1 MAGRRRGEGSM
12 RYATFVLLVV
22 GFALIA
28 SAIPASA
35 AASGATPS
43 RNFDIATLAGK
54 AASIRATEGFHLR
67 LSSFVESQAGESEEV
82 SAAAPGDPITPTF
95 VLSSPLDG
103 TSVAAPAV
111 TVNQDTH
118 AASQNEPTIAVDP
131 NDPSRIVVGLNDYVA
146 RTWSCSISGTPC
158 SALADGYSGTYFSN
172 DAGATWCCTSSDPAH
187 LGTLIPGVTRL
198 TGGPYDAGGDPS
210 VAFDSQ
216 GHVYYAGLGFNRTSA
231 PNTVAVNKGTF
242 SGGSLSWSAPTFI

>member
-1 MAGRRRGEGSM
+1 MAGRGRGEGSM

-43 RNFDIATLAGK
+43 GNFDIAPLAGK
-54 AASIRATEGFHLR
+54 VASIRATEGFHLR
-67 LSSFVESQAGESEEV
+67 LSSLVESQAGESEEV

-103 TSVAAPAV
+103 TSVGAPAV

-118 AASQNEPTIAVDP
+118 AASQNEPAIAVDP
-131 NDPSRIVVGLNDYVA
+131 NNPNRIVAASNEYVS
-146 RTWSCSISGTPC
+146 RTWSCRIDGVPC
-158 SALADGYSGTYFSN
+158 SALGDAYSGTYYSN
-172 DAGATWCCTSSDPAH
+172 DGGAPWCCVATDPRH
-187 LGTLIPGVTRL
+187 LGTIIPGVNRL
-198 TGGPYDAGGDPS
+198 AGGQYDA
-210 VAFDSQ
+210 
-216 GHVYYAGLGFNRTSA
+216 
-231 PNTVAVNKGTF
+231 
-242 SGGSLSWSAPTFI
+242 